1 MSENSKQAIRIVLG
15 GYLAFVGIRLFK
27 QAVFDHVGNIA
38 FGAVMGALFTVVGLV
53 YAGTALKQNLAAKKA
68 ELDLKYAD
76 PVEDEEDEE
85 ETVDAEEVITEEVE
99 AEVIDTDGEVIEEI
113 VEEIKETEEK

>member
-27 QAVFDHVGNIA
+27 QAVFDHIGNVA
-38 FGAVMGALFTVVGLV
+38 FGAVMGALFTIVGLI

-76 PVEDEEDEE
+76 PVEYDDDEE
-85 ETVDAEEVITEEVE
+85 AEEAVEEVTEE
-99 AEVIDTDGEVIEEI
+99 AAEVIEEAD
-113 VEEIKETEEK
+113 VEVIEDTKDTFEN

>member
-27 QAVFDHVGNIA
+27 QAAFDHVGNMA
-38 FGAVMGALFTVVGLV
+38 FGMVFGAVFTVVGLI
-53 YAGTALKQNLAAKKA
+53 YAITAIKQNLANKKA

-76 PVEDEEDEE
+76 PVEDTEDE
-85 ETVDAEEVITEEVE
+85 VVAEEEVE
-99 AEVIDTDGEVIEEI
+99 VVETVEDI
-113 VEEIKETEEK
+113 VETVEDKDTEDK

>member
-27 QAVFDHVGNIA
+27 QAAFDHVGNIA
-38 FGAVMGALFTVVGLV
+38 MGTVLGAVFTVVGLT
-53 YAGTALKQNLAAKKA
+53 YAIIAIKQNLAKKKA

-76 PVEDEEDEE
+76 PVEDTEEDEDVE
-85 ETVDAEEVITEEVE
+85 AEEVVAEAD
-99 AEVIDTDGEVIEEI
+99 AEVIET
-113 VEEIKETEEK
+113 VEEDKETEDK

>member
-38 FGAVMGALFTVVGLV
+38 MGAFLGATFAIVGLI
-53 YAGTALKQNLAAKKA
+53 YAGMALKKNLADKKA

-76 PVEDEEDEE
+76 PVEDEETAKEVVKGTEE
-85 ETVDAEEVITEEVE
+85 ALETVDAKVDEETAEEV
-99 AEVIDTDGEVIEEI
+99 
-113 VEEIKETEEK
+113 KETEAD

>member
-27 QAVFDHVGNIA
+27 QAAFDHVGNMA
-38 FGAVMGALFTVVGLV
+38 FGMFFGAVFTVVGLI
-53 YAGTALKQNLAAKKA
+53 YAITAIKQNLASKKA

-76 PVEDEEDEE
+76 PVEDTEDDESTDEVVADAEVVENVE
-85 ETVDAEEVITEEVE
+85 ETAKT
-99 AEVIDTDGEVIEEI
+99 
-113 VEEIKETEEK
+113 VEETDTEDK

>member
-27 QAVFDHVGNIA
+27 QAAFDHVGNIA
-38 FGAVMGALFTVVGLV
+38 RGTVLGAVFTVVGLT
-53 YAGTALKQNLAAKKA
+53 YAIIAIKQNLAKKKA

-76 PVEDEEDEE
+76 PVEDTEEDEDVE
-85 ETVDAEEVITEEVE
+85 AEEVVAEAD
-99 AEVIDTDGEVIEEI
+99 AEVIET
-113 VEEIKETEEK
+113 VEEDKETEDK

>member
-27 QAVFDHVGNIA
+27 QAAFDHVGNIA
-38 FGAVMGALFTVVGLV
+38 MGTVLGAVFTVVGLT
-53 YAGTALKQNLAAKKA
+53 YAIIAIKQNLAKKKA

-76 PVEDEEDEE
+76 PVEDTEEDTEE
-85 ETVDAEEVITEEVE
+85 DVEAEEVVAEAE
-99 AEVIDTDGEVIEEI
+99 AEVIET
-113 VEEIKETEEK
+113 VEEDKETEDK

>member
-27 QAVFDHVGNIA
+27 QAVFDHIGNVA
-38 FGAVMGALFTVVGLV
+38 FGAVMGALFTIVGLI
-53 YAGTALKQNLAAKKA
+53 YAGMALKKNLADKKA

-76 PVEDEEDEE
+76 PVDE
-85 ETVDAEEVITEEVE
+85 T
-99 AEVIDTDGEVIEEI
+99 
-113 VEEIKETEEK
+113 